1 MAEAAG
7 AVGVILF
14 SDPQEFSSNVNYPDS
29 WFLPDT
35 AIQRG
40 NILKQKGDPLSPGY
54 PSLGTGILSI
64 SHTLLF
70 LFLFAYIFT
79 NIQIQK

>member
-1 MAEAAG
+1 MAEEAG

-14 SDPQEFSSNVNYPDS
+14 SDPKEFSSNVNYPDS

-35 AIQRG
+35 GVQRG

-54 PSLGTGILSI
+54 PSIGTSILSI
-64 SHTLLF
+64 NHTF
-70 LFLFAYIFT
+70 LYLS
-79 NIQIQK
+79 KVS